1 MVMRNGGIIGVLN
14 QPTSVL
20 ASGVWS
26 LKEQEKAQKDGDWSV
41 LPITITTVGTTVTQ
55 SDRDV
60 TGINLSSVSLGDQ
73 LVIVYGSEGAVT
85 VTSATLA
92 GTAVTIDE
100 TSADTSTFASVAI
113 MSVVADSNIAGAGSA
128 TLDITSTGTG
138 TQFRCAC
145 SIFILSRT
153 ATAFAVYENANAG
166 ATLSATINFSA
177 GALFTGYYDA
187 NEAVPTLTGV
197 ANQINEGM
205 GSASS
210 DFSIGYS
217 PSANSGNA
225 SHSIGYTGGSSS
237 STAYAVVVYT

>member
-1 MVMRNGGIIGVLN
+1 MDYFWERLDM
-14 QPTSVL
+14 
-20 ASGVWS
+20 SGVTQAVFMNQRS
-26 LKEQEKAQKDGDWSV
+26 FGPP
-41 LPITITTVGTTVTQ
+41 PITITSIGTKVTQ
-55 SDRDV
+55 SNRDV

-73 LVIVYGSEGAVT
+73 LVLVYGSEGAGT

-92 GTAVTIDE
+92 GTAVTIDR
-100 TSADTSTFASVAI
+100 TSSDNTAFASVAI
-113 MSVVADSNIAGAGSA
+113 MSVVADSNIAGAASA

-138 TQFRCAC
+138 TQFRCSC
-145 SIFILSRT
+145 SVFILSRT
-153 ATAFAVYENANAG
+153 ATAFATFQSATDG

-187 NEAVPTLTGV
+187 NERVPTLTGV

-225 SHSIGYTGGSSS
+225 SHSIGYTGGSSN
-237 STAYAVVVYT
+237 STAYAAVVYV